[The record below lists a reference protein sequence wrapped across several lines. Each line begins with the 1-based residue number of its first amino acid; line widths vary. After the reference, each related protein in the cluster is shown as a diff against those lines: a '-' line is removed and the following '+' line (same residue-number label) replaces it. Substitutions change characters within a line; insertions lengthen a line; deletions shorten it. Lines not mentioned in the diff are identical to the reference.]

1 MQCACALFSSV
12 VRRAQEHFSV
22 LSHKRHDYRKKIVE
36 IIKNMLDYL
45 HNVCLKHFSYY
56 GELNDI

>member
-12 VRRAQEHFSV
+12 IRRAQDTFPPY
-22 LSHKRHDYRKKIVE
+22 LIKKFVE

-56 GELNDI
+56 GELNDL